1 MNNIVFL
8 VRGVQLDV
16 FVKENFTAFRNHNDQ
31 ILVNMANSGNYLA
44 EEYIINKY
52 KKMVK
57 MKARAYFLI
66 GADKEDLIQE
76 GMIGLY
82 KAVRSYDNYK
92 MPSFKMFAEICVN
105 RQIITAVKMASRKKH
120 KPLNF
125 SISLNQPVCYNNSD
139 KTLLD
144 IVSDMNINDPL
155 FLFITQ
161 EKFIEIKS
169 KLQEML
175 SKLEIR
181 VLELYL
187 EGKTYKEIALEINKS
202 VKSIDNAIQRIK
214 SKLEFTD
221 KLN

>member
-1 MNNIVFL
+1 LLFL
-8 VRGVQLDV
+8 DRGVQLDV
-16 FVKENFTAFRNHNDQ
+16 FVKENINAFRNYNDRV
-31 ILVNMANSGNYLA
+31 LVNMANAGNYLA

-57 MKARAYFLI
+57 MKARAYFLV

-105 RQIITAVKMASRKKH
+105 RQIITAVKMATRKKH

-125 SISLNQPVCYNNSD
+125 SISLNQPICYNDSD

-144 IVSDMNINDPL
+144 IVSDVNTNDPMC
-155 FLFITQ
+155 LFITQ
-161 EKFIEIKS
+161 EKFSEIKS
-169 KLQEML
+169 KLQEIL

-181 VLELYL
+181 VLESYL
-187 EGKTYKEIALEINKS
+187 EGKTYKEIASEINKS

-214 SKLEFTD
+214 SKLGFAN